1 VPIAVGRSVV
11 RLHALAEEQSHGIAE
26 KASRSIGVR

>member
-1 VPIAVGRSVV
+1 M